1 MEQYTGLYTGEG
13 DEGMK
18 EVREREEKGGRG
30 EGRGKEERK
39 GEEEWGG
46 KEEDVILFTSEHQV
60 LLVLVQMILFVP

>member
-30 EGRGKEERK
+30 EGREGRKKEKERRNGDGKRRM
-39 GEEEWGG
+39 
-46 KEEDVILFTSEHQV
+46 LFYS
-60 LLVLVQMILFVP
+60 LVSTKSCWYLYK